1 MSNDYGNYSRELAK
15 AREGFNETSR
25 KMKESYDK
33 SIKDTQDTSLRK
45 EEELKRN
52 HSTDK
57 ERLIAENQDK
67 LRIVSDK
74 TNEILERK
82 QKEFLDGLKE
92 ERETFNVEKNR
103 VRDGFQNSLI
113 NVKDS
118 YTQSLDEF
126 KLQSE
131 RLARDNEFK
140 YLQSLQQNKNNT
152 DKKIVEIQK
161 KTDSMISKNNLD
173 LSDQKSEILRKNQ
186 KDLEV
191 NNREHKDV
199 LDKKTGYF
207 NRKIG
212 EIVETKDDEIARQT
226 ERYDG
231 VLYKLKEDNNQQIE
245 NMISRYEDHSK
256 DMLNN
261 FQNNFN
267 QQESDNINEKN
278 AIRAQLNKEVYNV
291 KRESALLEDKNLKGG
306 SGTSQKA
313 LIQDSYERRLDNI
326 RRQMTDQAIN
336 FQRESA
342 EANNQAQVKLKNR
355 DLESRMHAD
364 KKEDEFFK
372 EYSSL
377 ERKTKEKESLAFE
390 NFVTKLN
397 DQEVNDSKKLNLE
410 KDINKIKLANQKEE
424 FGKTVNKLADMNVR
438 NVEILQEE
446 SAKEKAEIVKTARKQ
461 YADNLRDL
469 RDGYRLKHESTFDS
483 FTKKL
488 NFKENEINQIKEQSE
503 TVVQK
508 IQDQANKMV
517 KSEVEYGQEVRDS
530 YQRSMREEVADLK
543 RNYQM
548 DTKRLKSDYDQS
560 LQKIKRENDLT
571 LARISKKNEENLN
584 KIELDK
590 NKEFKKISNE
600 FKLQYERLAKDSKIE
615 RESIVEHYER
625 RMQELKNMYEM
636 EKIKER
642 DVGAS
647 QA

>member
-1 MSNDYGNYSRELAK
+1 MNSDYSNYSRELAK

-33 SIKDTQDTSLRK
+33 SIKDTQETSARK

-52 HSTDK
+52 HATDK

-92 ERETFNVEKNR
+92 EREVFNIEKNR

-161 KTDSMISKNNLD
+161 KTDSMIAKNNLD
-173 LSDQKSEILRKNQ
+173 LSDQKQEILRKNQ
-186 KDLEV
+186 KDLEI
-191 NNREHKDV
+191 NNRSHKDT

-212 EIVETKDDEIARQT
+212 EIIETKDDEIQRQD

-245 NMISRYEDHSK
+245 NMITRYEDHTK
-256 DMLNN
+256 DMLNS
-261 FQNNFN
+261 FQNNYN
-267 QQESDNINEKN
+267 QQESDNTNEKN
-278 AIRAQLNKEVYNV
+278 AIRAQLNKEIYNV
-291 KRESALLEDKNLKGG
+291 KRESSLMEDKNLKGG
-306 SGTSQKA
+306 NGSSQKA
-313 LIQDSYERRLDNI
+313 LIQDNYERRLDNI
-326 RRQMTDQAIN
+326 RRQMTDQAVN

-355 DLESRMHAD
+355 DLENRMQSD

-377 ERKTKEKESLAFE
+377 ERKTKEKESANYE
-390 NFVTKLN
+390 NFVSKLSELEAN
-397 DQEVNDSKKLNLE
+397 DTKKLNVERDLS
-410 KDINKIKLANQKEE
+410 KIKLDNQKQE
-424 FGKTVNKLADMNVR
+424 FGKTVNKLAEMNVR
-438 NVEILQEE
+438 NVEKLQEE
-446 SAKEKAEIVKTARKQ
+446 SSREKAEIVQVARRQ
-461 YADNLRDL
+461 YVDNLRDL
-469 RDGYRLKHESTFDS
+469 RDNFRLKHESTLDS
-483 FTKKL
+483 FNKKL
-488 NFKENEINQIKEQSE
+488 DYKENEINLLKEQSE
-503 TVVQK
+503 DTIQK
-508 IQDQANKMV
+508 IQDQANKLV
-517 KSEVEYGQEVRDS
+517 RNETEYSQEVRES
-530 YQRSMREEVADLK
+530 YRRTMRDELEGSK

-548 DTKRLKSDYDQS
+548 EAKRLKTDYDTS
-560 LQKIKRENDLT
+560 LQKIKRENDLM
-571 LARISKKNEENLN
+571 LARLSKKNDENLTR
-584 KIELDK
+584 IENDK
-590 NKEFKKISNE
+590 NKELKRISND
-600 FKLQYERLAKDSKIE
+600 FKQSYERLAKDSKIE
-615 RESIVEHYER
+615 RETLVDHYER
-625 RMQELKNMYEM
+625 RIQELKTMYEM
-636 EKIKER
+636 EKLKER
-642 DVGAS
+642 EAKVIA
-647 QA
+647 

>member
-33 SIKDTQDTSLRK
+33 SIKDTQDTSVRK

-74 TNEILERK
+74 TNEILDRK

-92 ERETFNVEKNR
+92 EREGFNVEKNR
-103 VRDGFQNSLI
+103 VRDNFQTSLI

-173 LSDQKSEILRKNQ
+173 LTDQKAEILLKNQ
-186 KDLEV
+186 KDLEL
-191 NNREHKDV
+191 NNRGHKDV

-212 EIVETKDDEIARQT
+212 EIVETKDDEIGRQA

-245 NMISRYEDHSK
+245 NMITRYEDHSK

-278 AIRAQLNKEVYNV
+278 AIRAQLNKDVYNV
-291 KRESALLEDKNLKGG
+291 KRESALMEDKNLKGG

-313 LIQDSYERRLDNI
+313 LIQDNYERRLDNI
-326 RRQMTDQAIN
+326 RRQMTDQAVN

-342 EANNQAQVKLKNR
+342 ESNNQAQVKLKNR
-355 DLESRMHAD
+355 DLENRMHAD

-377 ERKTKEKESLAFE
+377 ERKSKEQESQAFE
-390 NFVTKLN
+390 NFATKLN
-397 DQEVNDSKKLNLE
+397 DQETNDTKKLNLE
-410 KDINKIKLANQKEE
+410 QDLSKTKLANQKEE
-424 FGKTVNKLADMNVR
+424 FGKTVNKLAEMNVR
-438 NVEILQEE
+438 NVEKLQEE
-446 SAKEKAEIVKTARKQ
+446 SAKEKAEIVKVARKQ
-461 YADNLRDL
+461 YSENLRDL
-469 RDGYRLKHESTFDS
+469 RDGYRVKHESTLDS
-483 FTKKL
+483 FSKKL
-488 NFKENEINQIKEQSE
+488 DFKENEVNQVKEQSE
-503 TVVQK
+503 TAIQK

-517 KSEVEYGQEVRDS
+517 KSEVEYNQEVRDS
-530 YQRSMREEVADLK
+530 YQRTMREELADVK
-543 RNYQM
+543 RNYQT
-548 DTKRLKSDYDQS
+548 DSKRLKSEYDLS
-560 LQKIKRENDLT
+560 LQKIKRENDLM
-571 LARISKKNEENLN
+571 LARMSKKNNEDLARVETG
-584 KIELDK
+584 K
-590 NKEFKKISNE
+590 NKEFKRLSND
-600 FKLQYERLAKDSKIE
+600 FKQQYERLAKDSRME
-615 RESIVEHYER
+615 RESMVEHYER
-625 RMQELKNMYEM
+625 RIQELKNMYEM

-642 DVGAS
+642 DV
-647 QA
+647 QAPA